1 MSKKKPD
8 FEYEKTFE
16 YKFNKWLSGTE
27 DPYLGHVEMKKQRR
41 RKTDSATIRERMRD
55 HHRNQE
61 RVYDVSD
68 NKILLSFD
76 KIYRAIACLFCV
88 LLLTM
93 LVWTVS
99 FLPPI
104 GAADK
109 AVNNEVPQR
118 YIESGLKETGAV
130 NFVTGMILDYR
141 AFDTLGESNVLFCAT
156 ITVLI
161 LLQLSGE
168 KKKHFDEDMLFEP
181 YDDPI
186 LRASSRILVPIIMLF
201 GIYVVLNGHLSPGGG
216 FSGGAIIGSG
226 LILYQNAFGF
236 KHARKLFN
244 EKTYKRVSAAA
255 LLTYCLCKTYS
266 FFTGANHLD
275 SHIPLGIPGHILSSG
290 LILILNI
297 CVGMVVACTMYTFY
311 VMFRRGDF

>member
-1 MSKKKPD
+1 MSRRLSD
-8 FEYEKTFE
+8 FEYENTFS
-16 YKFNKWLSGTE
+16 YKFNKWFSGTE
-27 DPYLGHVEMKKQRR
+27 DPYVGKVEMKRHCHKE
-41 RKTDSATIRERMRD
+41 TDDATIQEIMREQNRL
-55 HHRNQE
+55 QE
-61 RVYDVSD
+61 EVYDVD
-68 NKILLSFD
+68 NKTIVLFN
-76 KIYRAIACLFCV
+76 KFYRAVAVIFCIF
-88 LLLTM
+88 LLLF
-93 LVWTVS
+93 LAWNVS
-99 FLPPI
+99 YLPPL

-109 AVNNEVPQR
+109 AVNNEVPKR
-118 YIESGLKETGAV
+118 YIESGIEETGAV

-161 LLQLSGE
+161 LLQISS
-168 KKKHFDEDMLFEP
+168 KKKKSFDEDTFFEP
-181 YDDPI
+181 HDDAI
-186 LRASSRILVPIIMLF
+186 LQACARILVPIIMLF

-216 FSGGAIIGSG
+216 FSGGAIIGAG
-226 LILYQNAFGF
+226 LILYQNAYGF
-236 KHARKLFN
+236 TQARRLFN
-244 EKTYKRVSAAA
+244 EKTYKIISACA

-290 LILILNI
+290 LIFILNI

>member
-1 MSKKKPD
+1 MSRRKPD
-8 FEYEKTFE
+8 FEYENTFS

-27 DPYLGHVEMKKQRR
+27 DPYVGKVEMKKQRVKR
-41 RKTDSATIRERMRD
+41 TDEATIQERLRERHDMK
-55 HHRNQE
+55 E
-61 RVYDVSD
+61 KVYDASENKMLVSFE
-68 NKILLSFD
+68 KVYRVTAVLFCIILL
-76 KIYRAIACLFCV
+76 V
-88 LLLTM
+88 LL
-93 LVWTVS
+93 VVNVS

-109 AVNNEVPQR
+109 AVNNEVPER
-118 YIESGLKETGAV
+118 YIESGLQETGAV

-161 LLQLSGE
+161 LLQLSD
-168 KKKHFDEDMLFEP
+168 KKKRQIDESMLFEP
-181 YDDPI
+181 HDDPI
-186 LRASSRILVPIIMLF
+186 LRMTARILVPVIMLF
-201 GIYVVLNGHLSPGGG
+201 GIYVVLNGHISPGGG

-236 KHARKLFN
+236 KQAARIFN
-244 EKTYKRVSAAA
+244 EKTYKTISAAA

-275 SHIPLGIPGHILSSG
+275 SHIPLGVPGHILSSG

-311 VMFRRGDF
+311 VMFRKGDF